1 MVDGGA
7 GVTGGQTSGGS
18 PKREYNIPVLSG
30 SVHIGQLYDA
40 KANEL
45 LFDRYLWKSPIA
57 VNEADVTSVETDV
70 YIEENVF
77 DRLNHLGVSAS
88 LAITFVAGPL
98 TAEVSTASR
107 K

>member
-1 MVDGGA
+1 MVGGGA
-7 GVTGGQTSGGS
+7 GFTGEQTSEGKA
-18 PKREYNIPVLSG
+18 KREYNIPVLSG
-30 SVHIGQLYDA
+30 SVHIGQLFDA

-77 DRLNHLGVSAS
+77 DRLNHLGVSAG

-98 TAEVSTASR
+98 TAEVSTV
-107 K
+107 